1 MDTRLLR
8 MRELER
14 GCTNLPLCKELSQID
29 EKLIYHVDREIMSHT
44 PDVGVLE
51 NIDVFLDNCREMQPD
66 TPFLKE
72 ADRWYNSFPF
82 GEKTGEVFPRF
93 LGICR
98 GKTKLKAVLDAALD
112 HCVDVVRKYGSK
124 GAETCTVMIL
134 TDKWDEKTFKEF
146 EERFL
151 KHTALD
157 GIWFVFLLATD
168 NGYTQISFVD
178 NDMYSYTKSY
188 RE

>member
-1 MDTRLLR
+1 MDTRLLK

-14 GCTNLPLCKELSQID
+14 ECTNLPLCKELSLID
-29 EKLIYHVDREIMSHT
+29 EELIYHVDRAIMSHT
-44 PDVGVLE
+44 PEAGVLE
-51 NIDVFLDNCREMQPD
+51 NIDEFLGQHSETESDPS
-66 TPFLKE
+66 PFIAKGP
-72 ADRWYNSFPF
+72 WYNSFPF
-82 GEKTGEVFPRF
+82 GEKTKEVFPRF

-98 GKTKLKAVLDAALD
+98 GKTKLKEVLDAALD

-124 GAETCTVMIL
+124 EDEPRTVMIL
-134 TDKWDEKTFKEF
+134 TDKWDDKTFKGY

-151 KHTALD
+151 KHTAMD

-168 NGYTQISFVD
+168 YGYAQIPFVR
-178 NDMYSYTKSY
+178 NSMYSFAKSY